1 MFDKLNAILALF
13 TADRAEWSAPD
24 VAVALQL
31 PRSTT
36 YRLMSRVAAAGFLDV
51 DTESGRYR
59 LGIRLAALGMLAQ
72 RSTSLQRAAYPELQQ
87 LAALTHE
94 TATLMVRGH
103 NEGITIDVVDSVQP
117 LMVPGLLG
125 GHLPLHAS
133 AGGKVLLSW
142 MPHAE
147 RDLVLRRALAMYT
160 PSTIT
165 DATLLRG
172 EIESIRRDGHATVR
186 GEWVAEVFGAAAPV
200 RNYTGA
206 VVGAVTVGGPRSR
219 VTDERMHEL
228 IDAVMIAA
236 DRVSAA
242 VGFHNPVRIGA

>member
-1 MFDKLNAILALF
+1 MFDKLNTILTLF
-13 TADRAEWSAPD
+13 TPDHAEWSAPD
-24 VAVALQL
+24 VAAALRL

-36 YRLMSRVAAAGFLDV
+36 YRLLSRVAAAGFLDV
-51 DTESGRYR
+51 DAENGRYR

-72 RSTSLQRAAYPELQQ
+72 RSTSLQRAAFPELQQ
-87 LAALTHE
+87 LATFTHE

-103 NEGITIDVVDSVQP
+103 QEGITIDVVDSVQP

-133 AGGKVLLSW
+133 AGGKVLLAW

-147 RDLVLRRALAMYT
+147 SDVVLRRVLSVHTAA
-160 PSTIT
+160 TIT
-165 DATLLRG
+165 DVTLLRS
-172 EIESIRRDGHATVR
+172 ELERIRRDGYAMVR

-219 VTDERMHEL
+219 VTDVRMHEL
-228 IDAVMIAA
+228 ADAVMGAA

-242 VGFHNPVRIGA
+242 MGFHTAARVGA